1 MDGTSRSGSAM
12 GANQKGGGP
21 AMEANQRWRRT
32 RRKAVEQR
40 CSAFPREL
48 GLEPKGCECFFPFP
62 EGSETL
68 WLQGGFKLI
77 AKGSELKA
85 STPKLVATTAFM
97 LASKP

>member
-1 MDGTSRSGSAM
+1 MIWTVRQDPASM
-12 GANQKGGGP
+12 GANQQGG
-21 AMEANQRWRRT
+21 ADQRWRRT

-48 GLEPKGCECFFPFP
+48 GLEPNFFPFP

>member
-1 MDGTSRSGSAM
+1 MIWTVRQDPALH
-12 GANQKGGGP
+12 GGEP
-21 AMEANQRWRRT
+21 ARGEPAWRRT

-68 WLQGGFKLI
+68 WLAGGFKLI
-77 AKGSELKA
+77 AKG
-85 STPKLVATTAFM
+85 
-97 LASKP
+97 